1 MKTGNILSV
10 ITFAMTAKPMWLI
23 KKIKNEQRYQK
34 TRKCKKASGK
44 KVAVRK

>member
-1 MKTGNILSV
+1 MKTGKHIVSYYFCNDGKTDV
-10 ITFAMTAKPMWLI
+10 VKF

-44 KVAVRK
+44 KT